1 MKGKGKRNWA
11 WGAKPAVSL
20 WEGRKCR
27 QPAPRLSPG
36 WRHTTRQSSEL
47 EGGGA
52 TLLLTYGVL
61 GTGDT
66 AVSEKVRPLPTGTS
80 EARGGGQSLAGH
92 GKCLG
97 FIPSAVGSEKW
108 FCVLVFKCF
117 RIVAKIVQ
125 RVLIILFTRVPP
137 VLTSYSIAQSSN

>member
-1 MKGKGKRNWA
+1 MKSDPGWARLKGCTDEGKGKELGLGCQTSCEPLG
-11 WGAKPAVSL
+11 GAGNAVSASTQAL
-20 WEGRKCR
+20 TGLEDF
-27 QPAPRLSPG
+27 
-36 WRHTTRQSSEL
+36 TTRQSSEL

-80 EARGGGQSLAGH
+80 EARGGGQSLAGC

-97 FIPSAVGSEKW
+97 FIPSAVGSPESG
-108 FCVLVFKCF
+108 FCACF
-117 RIVAKIVQ
+117 
-125 RVLIILFTRVPP
+125 
-137 VLTSYSIAQSSN
+137 